1 MAELMFLPCPY
12 MQIGNDTLISA
23 VRLNERKICSL
34 IFCHDFSKCSVSSA
48 SNIVCV
54 KHDYTL

>member
-1 MAELMFLPCPY
+1 MCLPCPY

-34 IFCHDFSKCSVSSA
+34 ILCHDFSKCSVFSV
-48 SNIVCV
+48 SNTACV
-54 KHDYTL
+54 KHDYNL